1 MRVFKRTNSGTDR
14 NNKEAYRADYCS
26 NINFSVEQ
34 AECKNST
41 KDSANRRDNRL
52 KNRLFHFF
60 FSFPLLCLYYSMEL
74 VVCQVFFP
82 FLIVKFL
89 TSMRPGAFVNCLTS
103 KNAKIVWKI
112 IPDYLL
118 FPKFR
123 DGFQAEFQARGQ
135 KSVHSLA
142 RCIL

>member
-1 MRVFKRTNSGTDR
+1 MLSMCASSSAPIVAQIETTRKPTEPIIVVISISPLSRQNVKIPQKIAQIVEITD
-14 NNKEAYRADYCS
+14 
-26 NINFSVEQ
+26 
-34 AECKNST
+34 
-41 KDSANRRDNRL
+41 L
-52 KNRLFHFF
+52 KIDFFIFF

-82 FLIVKFL
+82 FLFVKFL
-89 TSMRPGAFVNCLTS
+89 TSGRPGRFVNCLTS

-123 DGFQAEFQARGQ
+123 DGRRAKPQA
-135 KSVHSLA
+135 L
-142 RCIL
+142 